1 MPLSVKVN
9 FDDIIQPFS
18 RSSDLYYIM
27 IIESIFTVRC
37 INTIF
42 VKYHGEISI
51 CNNIES
57 VSPAENDVACLP
69 AAVDVHDPHP
79 PPVLHLP
86 PLPKLVK
93 VLRCLEI

>member
-18 RSSDLYYIM
+18 RSSDLLHNNNRVYFHSEMYK
-27 IIESIFTVRC
+27 
-37 INTIF
+37 NTIY
-42 VKYHGEISI
+42 VKYHREMSSS
-51 CNNIES
+51 NNIES

-86 PLPKLVK
+86 PLPELVK